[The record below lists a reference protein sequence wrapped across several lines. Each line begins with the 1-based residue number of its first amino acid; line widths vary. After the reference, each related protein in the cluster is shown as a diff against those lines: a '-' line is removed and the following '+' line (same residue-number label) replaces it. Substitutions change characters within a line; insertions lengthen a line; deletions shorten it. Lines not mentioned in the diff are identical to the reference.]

1 MTDPTARLQAT
12 TAYSRSAP
20 PTAPTVS
27 VIIPTYNF
35 GHFIEDAVASVLDQ
49 DVPGVEVIIVDD
61 GSIDDT
67 AERLSRMTDP
77 RLRTARLPH
86 GGVGAARNHGLSLAR
101 GRHIAF
107 LDADDQWRPGK
118 LARQIALLESEPDVG
133 FVFTNF
139 VRFNERGFHKETQF
153 DLVPELATLPSRPS
167 REGGGQVLAGDTFCN
182 LVPLSQL
189 PCWTQTMLARAKVV
203 RGLEF
208 PADMR
213 LSQDLFYV
221 LNTYRVAN
229 GAYINDPLVEVRR
242 HSRNSYRRADV
253 KLLPD
258 INALTRTLPLTTS
271 RPQRDVLR
279 RRLGRAWLAAGSH
292 FFRAGKPRL
301 ACKAYYHALDY
312 PDVRLHA
319 ATRLLLAPFAALF
332 ALVRGRETAAF
343 PSKSP

>member
-1 MTDPTARLQAT
+1 MTDPTARLPAT
-12 TAYSRSAP
+12 AAYSRSARP
-20 PTAPTVS
+20 ATPTVS

-35 GHFIEDAVASVLDQ
+35 GHVIEDAVASVLDQ

-67 AERLSRMTDP
+67 AERLARMTDP
-77 RLRTARLPH
+77 RLRTERLPH

-107 LDADDQWRPGK
+107 LDADDRWRPGK

-139 VRFNERGFHKETQF
+139 VRFDDGGFHTETQF

-167 REGGGQVLAGDTFCN
+167 RAGGGHVIAGDTFCN

-189 PCWTQTMLARAKVV
+189 PCWTQTMLARTELV

-229 GAYINDPLVEVRR
+229 GAYIDEPLVEVRR
-242 HSRNSYRRADV
+242 HAQNSYRRADA

-258 INALTRTLPLTTS
+258 IDALTRTLPLTTS
-271 RPQRDVLR
+271 PPRRDVLR
-279 RRLGRAWLAAGSH
+279 RRLGRAWLGAGYH
-292 FFRAGKPRL
+292 FFRAGKSGL
-301 ACKAYYHALDY
+301 ACKAYYHALYY
-312 PDVRLHA
+312 PDVRLRA
-319 ATRLLLAPFAALF
+319 VTRLLLAPFAALL
-332 ALVRGRETAAF
+332 ALMRGRETAAF
-343 PSKSP
+343 PSHNS